1 MQQANRDGLGPNW
14 RISDQKNLGTDSGCN
29 VVENVDLLT
38 IDLTIIFCLYNPVVD
53 HDVIFGEDLSQL
65 GLKLPHWVIKAS
77 ICPCE
82 PEDGQL
88 GGLLQS
94 SEELSCMGVAN
105 EIYGLGLL
113 QPLLA
118 KSSKSVQGPFWNRSH
133 RFQSMAGSDKSLD
146 QPIAGSQ
153 GQLALVLLVQGNLW
167 PHLPQLYSDPKNL
180 EGPVFVKPPSL
191 ERQQAGAS

>member
-113 QPLLA
+113 QPNCWRSQARVCKVHFGIEAIGFKAWQVLISLWINPLREVRA
-118 KSSKSVQGPFWNRSH
+118 SS
-133 RFQSMAGSDKSLD
+133 
-146 QPIAGSQ
+146 
-153 GQLALVLLVQGNLW
+153 LW
-167 PHLPQLYSDPKNL
+167 YCLSRATCGRICHSFIRIRRTLKVRYS
-180 EGPVFVKPPSL
+180 
-191 ERQQAGAS
+191 